1 MFRYSVAFIFSLFI
15 VLANSLDAEAKYA
28 SIVVDAKTGRV
39 LYSVNSNTKNYPA
52 SLTKIMTLFI
62 TFDALKSRLLRLGQ
76 KLPVSR
82 IAESRSPSRLGLR
95 RGETISVENAIKALA
110 TKSANDIA
118 TVLAESIAGTER
130 KFARVMTRQA
140 RALGMKNTTFRN
152 ASGLPNRGQLSSA
165 KDMAILA
172 RALLNRHPDMY
183 HYFSKKSFTY
193 NGLTYRTHNKL
204 MSRYAGM
211 DGIKTGYIRASGF
224 NLVASA
230 RRGQNR
236 VIGVVFGGKTPRSR
250 DRHMKRLLDKGFR
263 ALTTNQRIFNVS
275 ERKVSHK
282 FRTKHTNVSPKPFQR
297 ASQLTSRA
305 KAVKRPRYT
314 IKRAAKNTRG
324 WAVQV
329 GAYNRYAPA
338 RRAIERAV
346 KVVPSLI
353 GQKYRILRQRSKSR
367 RGLRIFKARL
377 IVSSKS
383 TAHNS
388 CRALKRRK
396 IDCMVVWMGAKSR

>member
-1 MFRYSVAFIFSLFI
+1 MATSPG
-15 VLANSLDAEAKYA
+15 AEAKYA

-62 TFDALKSRLLRLGQ
+62 TFDAVKTGLLSLRQ

-82 IAESRSPSRLGLR
+82 VAESRSPSRLGLR
-95 RGETISVENAIKALA
+95 RGDTISVENAIKALA

-118 TVLAESIAGTER
+118 TVLAESIGGTER
-130 KFARVMTRQA
+130 KFAKIMTRRA
-140 RALGMKNTTFRN
+140 RSLGMKNTTFRN

-165 KDMAILA
+165 KDMATLA

-183 HYFSKKSFTY
+183 HYFSKKTFTY

-204 MSRYAGM
+204 MSRYRGM

-230 RRGQNR
+230 KRAHNR
-236 VIGVVFGGKTPRSR
+236 VIGVVFGGQTPRSR
-250 DRHMKRLLDKGFR
+250 DRHMKRLLDKGFK
-263 ALTTNQRIFNVS
+263 ALNNARPISSVS
-275 ERKVSHK
+275 ERITLPKMGTNRTIVSQK
-282 FRTKHTNVSPKPFQR
+282 LGKYTAQL
-297 ASQLTSRA
+297 ASRN

-314 IKRAAKNTRG
+314 ITKAEKNIRG

-329 GAYNRYAPA
+329 GAYNRYTPA
-338 RRAIERAV
+338 RRAIERAA
-346 KVVPSLI
+346 KAVPSLI
-353 GQKYRILRQRSKSR
+353 GKKYRVLRHKSKLR
-367 RGLRIFKARL
+367 RGLSIFKARL
-377 IVSSKS
+377 IVGSKS
-383 TAHNS
+383 RASNS

-396 IDCMVVWMGAKSR
+396 IDCMVVWMGRKSR